1 MCLPFASL
9 LPDDSHSI
17 FSVLGKGMDGRSKVD
32 VCSSPTTLPAALAVI
47 APGVMVSGAEG
58 LTDERELART
68 VFSAALILCAP
79 RCLSRRATFL
89 WLLYLHDGLL
99 LC

>member
-1 MCLPFASL
+1 MRLPLAFSPAIAAAL
-9 LPDDSHSI
+9 LHVPGTG
-17 FSVLGKGMDGRSKVD
+17 VDGPSKVD
-32 VCSSPTTLPAALAVI
+32 ESTSPTTLPAALAVI

-68 VFSAALILCAP
+68 VFSAALILCVL
-79 RCLSRRATFL
+79 RCLSRRTTFL
-89 WLLYLHDGLL
+89 WLLYIHDGLL